1 MTGKV
6 KSSKFAMLLNSVVTV
21 VDLDPYWIR
30 IQELCG
36 SGSTHLRENLGYKD
50 AKDINSQFRDLTDY
64 KFLCDILFL

>member
-36 SGSTHLRENLGYKD
+36 SGSTHVRENLGYKD
-50 AKDINSQFRDLTDY
+50 AKDIN
-64 KFLCDILFL
+64 